1 MRHFLQRLP
10 KAELH
15 LHIEGTLEPELMFR
29 LAERNRIALP
39 YADIAQVE
47 EAYRFRHLQ
56 EFLDLYYQGMNV
68 LCTPQDFHNLAMDYF
83 IRARNEGVMHIDMHF
98 DPQAHIQ
105 RGVPLASVMR
115 GLLSAVRQAEQTLD
129 LSVGLI
135 MAFLRDRPVAEA
147 ASLLEQARDYWPYL
161 NAVGL
166 DSAESGYPPG
176 RFADVFARA
185 GELGLARVAHAG
197 EEGPAAYVSEALDEL
212 GVERIDHGVQCM
224 TDDTLVERLKREQT
238 VLTVCPLSN
247 VSLGIVDRMAAHP
260 LPAMREA
267 GLNITLS
274 SDDPAYFGGGV
285 LSNHLACAEAF
296 GWDES
301 TFLSLSRSAISAGFM
316 PEARRRTLLGRLVDL
331 ERASGE

>member
-1 MRHFLQRLP
+1 MRDFLQRLP

-29 LAERNRIALP
+29 LAERNHIALP
-39 YADIAQVE
+39 YADIDEVT

-56 EFLDLYYQGMNV
+56 EFLDLYYQGMDV
-68 LCTPQDFHNLAMDYF
+68 LRTPRDFHDLAMDYF
-83 IRARNEGVMHIDMHF
+83 VRARNEGVMHIDMHF
-98 DPQAHIQ
+98 DPQAHMQ
-105 RGVPLASVMR
+105 RGVPLASVMQ
-115 GLLSAVRQAEQTLD
+115 GLLSAVRHAERTLD

-147 ASLLEQARDYWPYL
+147 AALLEQARDYWPYL
-161 NAVGL
+161 SAVGL
-166 DSAESGYPPG
+166 DSAERGYPPG

-197 EEGPAAYVSEALDEL
+197 EEGPAAYVREALDEL

-224 TDDTLVERLKREQT
+224 ADEALVERLRREQT

-247 VSLGIVDRMAAHP
+247 VSLGIYAAVTEHP
-260 LPAMREA
+260 LPAMWEA
-267 GLNITLS
+267 GLNVTLS
-274 SDDPAYFGGGV
+274 SDDPAYFGGGM

-296 GWDES
+296 GWGKS
-301 TFLSLSRSAISAGFM
+301 TFLSLGRSAISAGFM
-316 PEARRRTLLGRLVDL
+316 PEARRQTLLGRLA
-331 ERASGE
+331 EQEGGSGT